1 MTINDDNSITYI
13 GYQYG
18 MYTYF
23 IEILKSIT
31 ITLKNKEGG

>member
-1 MTINDDNSITYI
+1 MTINDNSITYI